1 MVANAM
7 DRTLTAM
14 RQSTMKALVQDRYGA
29 PEVLSIR
36 DVATPDLKDDQVLV
50 RVRAASVNA
59 LDWHMMRGEP
69 YLVRLMGEGL
79 RRPKTETRGAD
90 IAGVVEAIGRA
101 VTRFKPGDEV
111 FGSSIRTFAEYAAIR
126 EEGLVHKPASLS
138 FEQAGAIGVAAFTA
152 LQGLR
157 DKGRLQAGQ
166 RVLVHGAGGGVG
178 TFAVQIAKAL
188 GAEVTAV
195 CGPASVDTVRAIGA
209 DHVIDYTQTDFTR
222 TGERYDILLDIGGTK
237 SLAACRRALTPNG
250 RHVVVGGPTGRW
262 FGPLIGLA
270 EQFLVNRFVGGKHV
284 PFLAHRTLAD
294 LEFVK
299 ELVET
304 GKVTPVIDR
313 QYPLSQAA
321 EAIRYVEAGHARGK
335 VVVTI

>member
-1 MVANAM
+1 MVTNAM
-7 DRTLTAM
+7 YGTMAATM
-14 RQSTMKALVQDRYGA
+14 RGTMKALVQDRYGA
-29 PEVLSIR
+29 PEVLSVR
-36 DVATPDLKDDQVLV
+36 DVATPELKDDQVLV
-50 RVRAASVNA
+50 RIKAASVNA

-69 YLVRLMGEGL
+69 FFIRLMGEGF

-90 IAGVVEAIGRA
+90 VAGMVEEIGRS
-101 VTRFKPGDEV
+101 VMRFTPGDEV

-126 EEGLVHKPASLS
+126 EEGLVPKPATLS
-138 FEQAGAIGVAAFTA
+138 FEQAGALGVAAFTA

-157 DKGRLQAGQ
+157 DKGRLVAGQ

-195 CGPASVDTVRAIGA
+195 CGPASVETVRSIGA

-222 TGERYDILLDIGGTK
+222 TGERYDVLLDVGGTK

-250 RHVVVGGPTGRW
+250 RHVLVGGPTGRW
-262 FGPLIGLA
+262 FGPLIGIV
-270 EQFLVNRFVGGKHV
+270 EQFVVNRFVGGKHV

-294 LEFVK
+294 LEFIK
-299 ELVET
+299 ELVVA

-313 QYPLSQAA
+313 LYPLGEAA
-321 EAIRYVEAGHARGK
+321 EAIRYVEAGQARGK

>member
-1 MVANAM
+1 MVTNAM
-7 DRTLTAM
+7 YGTMTATM
-14 RQSTMKALVQDRYGA
+14 RSTMKALVQDRYGA
-29 PEVLSIR
+29 PEVLSVR
-36 DVATPDLKDDQVLV
+36 DLATPELKDGQVLV
-50 RVRAASVNA
+50 RVKAASVNA

-69 YLVRLMGEGL
+69 FFLRLIGEGF

-90 IAGVVEAIGRA
+90 LAGVVDSIGRG

-111 FGSSIRTFAEYAAIR
+111 FGSGIRTFAEYAAIR
-126 EEGLVHKPASLS
+126 EEGLVAKPSTVS
-138 FEQAGAIGVAAFTA
+138 FEQAGALGVAAFTA

-157 DKGRLQAGQ
+157 DKGGLQAGQ

-195 CGPASVDTVRAIGA
+195 CGPASVEVVRSIGA

-222 TGERYDILLDIGGTK
+222 TGERYDVLLDVGGTK

-250 RHVVVGGPTGRW
+250 RHVLVGGPTGRW
-262 FGPLIGLA
+262 FGPLIGIA
-270 EQFLVNRFVGGKHV
+270 ERYVVNRFVGRKHV
-284 PFLAHRTLAD
+284 PFLAHRTQAD
-294 LEFVK
+294 LEFIRG
-299 ELVET
+299 LVEA
-304 GKVTPVIDR
+304 GKVSPVIDR
-313 QYPLSQAA
+313 QYPLSEAA
-321 EAIRYVEAGHARGK
+321 EAIRHVEAGHARGK